1 MLPSWPTTRGAPR
14 TPPSRLRAPYLPAAS
29 TPSREVTVTRDT
41 AVAPRLA
48 RTNTACLPSSVRR
61 RYTTTCP
68 LPVVRGTSVPTASA
82 SFERR
87 RWIRRRYRLRSE
99 RGLVSC
105 AATVVVR
112 ESGCALDQA
121 VPDVNPSP
129 GRALHC
135 IGV

>member
-14 TPPSRLRAPYLPAAS
+14 APPSRFRAPYLPAAS
-29 TPSREVTVTRDT
+29 TPSREVIATRDR

-48 RTNTACLPSSVRR
+48 TTSTACLLSSVRR
-61 RYTTTCP
+61 KYARTCP

-87 RWIRRRYRLRSE
+87 RWIRRRYRFKSE

-121 VPDVNPSP
+121 VQI
-129 GRALHC
+129 GRA
-135 IGV
+135 